1 MLWNKTAFSLKSP
14 PVLKLDSWHCINALK
29 FQKILPILFQQ
40 SKLSKLGTLCF
51 RGRWFQI
58 WYYFLGGEPLKVSSQ
73 LSKKY
78 FEIKKFRGSDY
89 WLPAATHLKNNI
101 IFEICDLENIKHP
114 TLKALIAEIIKV
126 EFFEI
131 WCIVMYCK
139 LPIIDFGRS
148 LFAIGCFTLF

>member
-1 MLWNKTAFSLKSP
+1 MLWNRTACSLKIP
-14 PVLKLDSWHCINALK
+14 PVLRLGNWQSVKALK
-29 FQKILPILFQQ
+29 FQKILPLLSLQ
-40 SKLSKLGTLCF
+40 SELWKLGTVCF
-51 RGRWFQI
+51 WGRRFQI